1 MKVFEVTDF
10 FVVAQMSVDLVGF
23 VILVGVGCHFP
34 SKINA
39 ARLFEVF
46 CNNHQPK
53 VGETLSFLHKEMS
66 LSDMSSDF
74 LQNHLS
80 FS

>member
-1 MKVFEVTDF
+1 
-10 FVVAQMSVDLVGF
+10 MSVELVKF

-39 ARLFEVF
+39 SGLFNVF

-53 VGETLSFLHKEMS
+53 VGEALSFSHNEMS

-74 LQNHLS
+74 FAKLLEFFLNILDLS
-80 FS
+80 AKLLKFS